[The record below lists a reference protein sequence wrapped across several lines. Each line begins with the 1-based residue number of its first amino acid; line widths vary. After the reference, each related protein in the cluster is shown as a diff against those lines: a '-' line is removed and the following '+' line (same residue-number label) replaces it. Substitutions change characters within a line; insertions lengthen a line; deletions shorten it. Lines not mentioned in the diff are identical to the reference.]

1 MGSCIEFFVSN
12 RQNSRSRYYTLISTN
27 SLSLIRVSNSGKG
40 SDRSVSSMGS
50 ALAPEQLASLIYEKI
65 VFREPIKLLLFN

>member
-12 RQNSRSRYYTLISTN
+12 RQNSRSRYYTLVSTN

-40 SDRSVSSMGS
+40 SDMSVSFTGS
-50 ALAPEQLASLIYEKI
+50 ALAPKQLAS
-65 VFREPIKLLLFN
+65 P

>member
-40 SDRSVSSMGS
+40 SDMSVSFTGS
-50 ALAPEQLASLIYEKI
+50 ALVFEQLAS
-65 VFREPIKLLLFN
+65 P

>member
-12 RQNSRSRYYTLISTN
+12 QQNSRSRYYTLTSTN

-40 SDRSVSSMGS
+40 SDRSVSFMGS
-50 ALAPEQLASLIYEKI
+50 ALAPEQLAS
-65 VFREPIKLLLFN
+65 P

>member
-40 SDRSVSSMGS
+40 SDMSMSFTGS
-50 ALAPEQLASLIYEKI
+50 ALAPEQLAS
-65 VFREPIKLLLFN
+65 P